1 MWLGLPFCVQF
12 EFQPFNTPSVRILH
26 VIIGLGA
33 GGAEHMLRRLIES
46 HRGTEFRHSV
56 ISLTNA
62 GELGDSLRSTG
73 IDVQCLGM
81 RSLANAPITVVRLAK
96 FIRWQKPDVVQTWM
110 YHADLLGGLA
120 ARMVGNTRVI
130 WGIRN
135 TDMLRGTAYG
145 TFVIRRICALLS
157 HFVPAQIVCAA
168 EASRSSHAAIG
179 YDESRMVVVA
189 NGFDVVSSAQI
200 TADRS
205 LIRTS
210 CGWTDDEV
218 VVGCVGRFNFYK
230 DHPNFVLAAGLLAR
244 RFSSVR
250 FVMVGKGLD
259 AENKELS
266 KVIAATGYA
275 SRFQL
280 MGFRKDVPKWL
291 SSMDVFCLSSR
302 SEGFPNVV
310 GEAMSIGIPCVATN
324 VGDVGA
330 LLSDTGIVVPK
341 ENAQALYEGLAQV
354 VAMPHPQRAAM
365 GERGHARLIERFSMA
380 RATEKFEAIYR
391 SVATRALR

>member
-1 MWLGLPFCVQF
+1 MWLGLLVCVQV
-12 EFQPFNTPSVRILH
+12 ELQPFNTQFVRILH

-46 HRGTEFRHSV
+46 HRGTEFRHRV
-56 ISLTNA
+56 ISLTDA
-62 GELGDSLRSTG
+62 GELGDSLRSNG
-73 IDVQCLGM
+73 VDVQCLGM
-81 RSLANAPITVVRLAK
+81 RSLLNAPITVVRLAK
-96 FIRWQKPDVVQTWM
+96 LIRSETPDIVQTWM

-120 ARMVGNTRVI
+120 ARLVGNTHVI

-135 TDMLRGTAYG
+135 TDMLKGTAYG
-145 TFVIRRICALLS
+145 TFAIRRICALLS
-157 HFVPAQIVCAA
+157 RFVPARIVCAA
-168 EASRSSHAAIG
+168 EASRRSHAAIG
-179 YDESRMVVVA
+179 YDESKMVVIA
-189 NGFDVVSSAQI
+189 NGFDVVTLAQI
-200 TADRS
+200 AADRS

-230 DHPNFVLAAGLLAR
+230 DHPNFAAAAGLLAR

-266 KVIAATGYA
+266 EVIAATGFA

-280 MGFRKDVPKWL
+280 MGFRKDVSKWL

-310 GEAMSIGIPCVATN
+310 GEAMSIGIPCVATD
-324 VGDVGA
+324 VGDVRA

-341 ENAQALYEGLAQV
+341 ENAQALYEGLTQV

-365 GERGHARLIERFSMA
+365 GERGRVRVIEKFSMS
-380 RATEKFEAIYR
+380 RAAEKFEAIYR
-391 SVATRALR
+391 SVAAHALR